1 MVDLDLTTNS
11 NDNVRFPENHMTTTP
26 LTIQHTEEN
35 TKTLHTGQDEDAGSK
50 TICQEEI
57 LVQGFGLAVLC
68 GTGQR
73 CVAKS

>member
-1 MVDLDLTTNS
+1 M
-11 NDNVRFPENHMTTTP
+11 PTTTP
-26 LTIQHTEEN
+26 TIQHTHVHTEKN